1 MASHQQ
7 GGVNAASA
15 DPENV
20 PSVSEESRAKKAS
33 TGGDSL
39 SQTGDDSPQ
48 SLSQDNGSEINYRT
62 LEWWQAGIIM
72 IAETISLGILSLP
85 AVIAALGLV
94 PGIILMLIMGILAT
108 YSGLVM
114 GEFRQAHPWV
124 QSFGDAGEVMGNA
137 IGCGR
142 LFQEI
147 FGGAQTIFQ
156 IFVMGSHLLTWTI
169 CLNNLSATSTCSIV
183 WAVVGLVVFWVLN
196 LPRTLKGASYMSF
209 VSFFS
214 IFTAVLVT
222 MIDVGIEKPIGST
235 SIDVATKLPFTSAF
249 LAVTNIA
256 VAFSGHSCFFSI
268 MSEFKKPE
276 DWPKALAML
285 QICDTTIYLI
295 AAVVIYVYA
304 GPDVPS
310 PALTAAGSG
319 KIRKAIWGIAIP
331 TIVIAGVIYGHVAA
345 KYIFVRVFAGTKHI
359 AKRTWVGTAGWVGI
373 TIAVW
378 VIALVIAESIP
389 VFSSLLGLVCA
400 LFASWFSFGIPGILW
415 LFLHKGNWFG
425 STKHIFMFVANVILF
440 LVGFLLCV
448 LGLWA
453 SGEAIHN
460 ESGSDAWSCKSNA

>member
-1 MASHQQ
+1 
-7 GGVNAASA
+7 
-15 DPENV
+15 
-20 PSVSEESRAKKAS
+20 
-33 TGGDSL
+33 
-39 SQTGDDSPQ
+39 
-48 SLSQDNGSEINYRT
+48 
-62 LEWWQAGIIM
+62 M

-85 AVIAALGLV
+85 AVIATVGLV
-94 PGIILMLIMGILAT
+94 PGIVLMLVMGMLAT

-114 GEFRQAHPWV
+114 GEFRQAYPWV
-124 QSFGDAGEVMGNA
+124 QSFGDAGEVMGRT
-137 IGCGR
+137 IGMGR
-142 LFQEI
+142 LFQEV

-169 CLNNLSATSTCSIV
+169 CLNNLSSTGTCTIV

-209 VSFFS
+209 ISFFS

-235 SIDVATKLPFTSAF
+235 SLDVANKLPFTSAF

-295 AAVVIYVYA
+295 AAVVIYVYT

-400 LFASWFSFGIPGILW
+400 LFASWFSYGIPGFLW

-425 STKHIFMFVANVILF
+425 STKHIIMFVANIILV
-440 LVGFLLCV
+440 LVGALLCG